1 MEELQEVLAFDA
13 KRFGRRIASRR
24 KKLKMKQTTLAEK
37 IGISQQHMSGIE
49 LAKDR
54 ISFDI
59 FLKLCVALKVNQD
72 YLLGGTL
79 RLSNV
84 PQSVVENL
92 QQCDPE
98 VQELAAEII
107 ELLRNRNLDKK

>member
-1 MEELQEVLAFDA
+1 MDELQKEAAFDA
-13 KRFGRRIASRR
+13 KRFGRRIAARR
-24 KKLKMKQTTLAEK
+24 KEIKKNQTEIGEE

-49 LAKDR
+49 LGKDR

-59 FLKLCVALKVNQD
+59 FLKLCVALDVNPD

-79 RLSNV
+79 RLKNV

-92 QQCDPE
+92 EQCDPKD
-98 VQELAAEII
+98 QELAAEII
-107 ELLRNRNLDKK
+107 ELLRNRNLEKK